1 MGFWYVTA
9 MLIDGG
15 GVGGRHSLQSIWLD
29 KNGCTFK
36 CIVKSEFRNY
46 LRNNKWLGQEF
57 TVTCN
62 YTFPDSTKPKW
73 AVPRNSP
80 GKPRM
85 CSSATALPTET
96 ALHNSVISHFL
107 TAVCIF
113 THFHSLIT
121 SEHAVCSHAS
131 NAFIQSNTCNGGN
144 FPEATW
150 GDSLSK
156 QELCYYLLAFVRF
169 RDWIILWNTTKRYY
183 AEYLHCSF
191 PYIKSES
198 LLFLAQTDSIVNV
211 PVSFCASPTGLRK

>member
-1 MGFWYVTA
+1 MH
-9 MLIDGG
+9 
-15 GVGGRHSLQSIWLD
+15 RS
-29 KNGCTFK
+29 
-36 CIVKSEFRNY
+36 VKSEFRMD

-80 GKPRM
+80 GKPSM

-113 THFHSLIT
+113 THFYSLIT

-144 FPEATW
+144 FLEATW

-156 QELCYYLLAFVRF
+156 QENYVITYSPSFGSETELFCGTQQRG
-169 RDWIILWNTTKRYY
+169 IMWNIYTALSRISKVKVCCFWRR
-183 AEYLHCSF
+183 
-191 PYIKSES
+191 
-198 LLFLAQTDSIVNV
+198 QT
-211 PVSFCASPTGLRK
+211 AL